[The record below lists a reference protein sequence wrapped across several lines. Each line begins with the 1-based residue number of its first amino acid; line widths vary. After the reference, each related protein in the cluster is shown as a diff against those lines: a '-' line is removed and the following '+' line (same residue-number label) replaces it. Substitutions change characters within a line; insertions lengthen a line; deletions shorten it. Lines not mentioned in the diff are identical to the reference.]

1 MTCVEA
7 RDHLAEL
14 ALDALPASEAG
25 EVERHLRRCL
35 ACRKEAEE
43 LREGATALA
52 LSLRVKTP
60 PGSLESA
67 VVDRVEAARGRRRPS
82 SRRALR
88 LVTAS
93 ALVAA
98 VLAASSFAWAIAMRH
113 QVISLEDQVSSSRN
127 RLVVVSKLIHDFQA
141 QIATNGKVFDATL
154 VPARG
159 QAGGGAALIVSVP
172 NKEDFVLIDVN
183 LSPALKGPFRVWL
196 QPSASGRPILA
207 GTLVRTPD
215 GPYVLKGEPRFLARD
230 LSQLSGVRVVD
241 GSNTTILNGLVK
253 PHSSAVT
260 GTTSG

>member
-1 MTCVEA
+1 MTCVDA
-7 RDHLAEL
+7 RAHLAEL
-14 ALDALPASEAG
+14 ALDALPEAEAI

-43 LREGATALA
+43 LREGATTLA
-52 LSLRVKTP
+52 LSLRVKMP
-60 PGSLESA
+60 PDSLESA
-67 VVDRVEAARGRRRPS
+67 VVDRVAAATGRRPS

-154 VPARG
+154 VSARG
-159 QAGGGAALIVSVP
+159 EAGGGAALIVSVP
-172 NKEDFVLIDVN
+172 KKEDFVLVDVN